1 MLVMDH
7 FKRPF
12 IDTVLESV
20 KELDESYDQDINEHQ
35 NLNTKVYSI

>member
-1 MLVMDH
+1 MLVVNH

-12 IDTVLESV
+12 IDAVLESI
-20 KELDESYDQDINEHQ
+20 KKLNKSYDQDINEHQ